1 MNHKLLLLLVAMAAV
16 ITSWTGAEAGQ
27 RHKGTP
33 DLFYNY
39 YTPASGY
46 AGPTAQLYL
55 SPRPTPPMVG
65 HTYVTYQP
73 LMPHEFLRPHHR
85 KYHRSHPDG
94 GRTTTSVTWTRDWD
108 LLGKLKR
115 GPRPINQP
123 RWCK

>member
-1 MNHKLLLLLVAMAAV
+1 MTRKLMLLLAAMAAV
-16 ITSWTGAEAGQ
+16 WTGVEAGQ
-27 RHKGTP
+27 CYGAAP
-33 DLFYNY
+33 DQFYNY
-39 YTPASGY
+39 YVPAVGY
-46 AGPTAQLYL
+46 GGTAAQLYL

-85 KYHRSHPDG
+85 TYFRSHPCG

-108 LLGKLKR
+108 LFGKLKQ
-115 GPRPINQP
+115 GPRPVNQP